1 MGIMAKKR
9 SSEGRPPSQRQLRV
23 GESIRRTLSE
33 IFLRG
38 DLYDPDI
45 ERMSITVGEVR
56 VTSDLR
62 YATAYILPL
71 GGENKKACLDA
82 LRRNRAEI
90 RHMVI
95 KGMSLKFAPELRFEL
110 DETYD
115 QMDATKR
122 LLSNEAV
129 RRDLDPE

>member
-1 MGIMAKKR
+1 MVNMAKNR
-9 SSEGRPPSQRQLRV
+9 SNEGRHPSQRQLRV
-23 GESIRRTLSE
+23 GETIRRTLSE

-45 ERMSITVGEVR
+45 ARMSITVGEVR

-62 YATAYILPL
+62 YATAFVLPL
-71 GGENKKACLDA
+71 GGENKEECLSA
-82 LRRNRAEI
+82 LRRNSAEI
-90 RHMVI
+90 RHLVV

-115 QMDATKR
+115 RMDATKR
-122 LLSNEAV
+122 LLSDDVV
-129 RRDLDPE
+129 RRDIESE